1 MGFFL
6 GIDIGTSATK
16 AIVIDGDGR
25 VVGSGTVEYPLYTP
39 RPNWAEQ
46 DPEDWW
52 KGTVGSTRRAIES
65 AGISGDDISGIGF
78 SGQMHG
84 AVLLDSADRYSD
96 QQYSGVTSAQ
106 RKSAT
111 RSLRRS
117 ARGASWS

>member
-1 MGFFL
+1 MGLFL

-25 VVGSGTVEYPLYTP
+25 VVGSGMLSILCTP

-78 SGQMHG
+78 QDRCM
-84 AVLLDSADRYSD
+84 VLCCWILLTEY
-96 QQYSGVTSAQ
+96 QTSN
-106 RKSAT
+106 T
-111 RSLRRS
+111 LV
-117 ARGASWS
+117 